1 MKASKKII
9 LIIITFFI
17 HSFLY
22 AQVGIGT
29 TEPKASLDIS
39 VPDPANPNSNHGLL
53 VPRITNFPVVN
64 PALAQQGMLVFMNN
78 DAAFAG
84 KGFYYWNMSS
94 VSWIPLG
101 ENKWGEGVNTNGDGL
116 IYAVNANDN
125 GTKIVVK
132 DDGYVGMGTDDPLA
146 ELHVLGSRSTAGT
159 DVELTI
165 ENSVSEAELQL
176 IPGGVGSSIYTFVA
190 NDDATTGLSIYEGTE
205 EKIQIKAGGDLRID
219 ELKSTK
225 NLGVVYPASVYVES
239 DGTLKVKTAYS
250 RLDDLTV
257 NNTDFVSATK
267 DYAESITANGTDT
280 SDALY
285 THTLTPT
292 QDILLEVSYHVAVNF
307 SKYGTL
313 ADPIAKQHNTKLYG
327 TIVKLDGVD
336 YTYKTGSFIGNS
348 GLNGAFIAS
357 DHLYIPLVADG
368 STYNITIHGYV
379 KNDSDDLAS
388 GIRATFGGD
397 IRDRLQIMEHK

>member
-1 MKASKKII
+1 MKSLLYITI
-9 LIIITFFI
+9 LTPFFI
-17 HSFLY
+17 FS
-22 AQVGIGT
+22 QVGIGT
-29 TEPKASLDIS
+29 TSPKASLDITIA
-39 VPDPANPNSNHGLL
+39 DPANPNSTDGLL
-53 VPRITNFPVVN
+53 VPRITSFPVVD

-78 DAAFAG
+78 DAAYAG
-84 KGFYYWNMSS
+84 KGFYYWDMPSAK
-94 VSWIPLG
+94 WLPLG
-101 ENKWGEGVNTNGDGL
+101 ENKWRDGVNGSGDGL
-116 IYAVNANDN
+116 IYAVAADAN
-125 GTKIVVK
+125 GTKVVVK
-132 DDGYVGMGTDDPLA
+132 DDGYVGMGTDDPTG
-146 ELHVLGSRSTAGT
+146 ELHVVGSRSTAGT

-165 ENSVSEAELQL
+165 ENSISEAELRL
-176 IPGGVGSSIYTFVA
+176 IPGGVGSSEYTFVA
-190 NDDATTGLSIYEGTE
+190 NDNTTDGLTIYEGTDE
-205 EKIQIKAGGDLRID
+205 RVQIKPGGDLRID

-225 NLGVVYPASVYVES
+225 NAGVVYPASVYVEA

-257 NNTDFVSATK
+257 NATNFVSATK
-267 DYAESITANGTDT
+267 DYAESKSANGTDT

-307 SKYGTL
+307 SEFGHPTR
-313 ADPIAKQHNTKLYG
+313 PIEMQHNTKLYG

-336 YTYKTGSFIGNS
+336 YTTKSGSFIGND

-368 STYNITIHGYV
+368 STYNIAIHGIV
-379 KNDSDDLAS
+379 RNDSDDLAQ

-397 IRDRLQIMEHK
+397 VRDRLQVVEHK